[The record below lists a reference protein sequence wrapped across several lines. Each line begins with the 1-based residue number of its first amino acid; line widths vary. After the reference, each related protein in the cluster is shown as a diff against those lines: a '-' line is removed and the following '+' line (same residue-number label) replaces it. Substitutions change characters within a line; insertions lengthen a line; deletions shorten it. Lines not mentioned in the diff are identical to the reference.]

1 MSSPRVSAVMVAASL
16 LGLVSLITASAQT
29 TSSQRT
35 MITRERQLR
44 VRWQRAMSQIRLPE
58 KGCFKAT
65 YPRLQWQAATCTT
78 TPAYPMPPR
87 HGPRPLTVGN
97 SSDVSPKA
105 PSGNISKAVGSF
117 DSGTSVTSESGPIG
131 NAGPA
136 YLNTYTLQLN
146 TDFFASTV
154 CPNTSPLCRGWEQF
168 VFENNPY
175 AHRAFIQYWLLKY
188 NAPCPA
194 GQSWNQFSF
203 MASTDI
209 YCYKNNSAGAVS
221 VPNQPIG
228 NLGQLSL
235 IGLVSASGDSVAV
248 FDGSTM
254 HAVSGDNAVNAS
266 TGWTIAE
273 FNIFGDGGNSA
284 GGGTA
289 SFNSVATIVPRTTVT
304 YGGTNAPICTAL
316 GFTGEKNNLSF
327 GPSAPAVTG
336 LGPALFAT
344 ESSGGGSP
352 SNCAAATSIG
362 DTHLTTF
369 SGLLYNF
376 QASGDFLLAQRGPG
390 FVVQARQ
397 VSGAPTWPNATINK
411 AIAVQAGASRVAIC
425 VPGRV
430 VVNGKPHVINDGGE
444 FGLSDGGNVVRRGNV
459 YFVLAPSGD
468 SVRAEVNYG
477 TYINVSVGLGQWPGK
492 VRGLLANANGNV
504 NQVKMQNG
512 TVLTGPLSFETLYG
526 RYGNSWRVPPSHSI
540 LSACGKRVVSGIP
553 KKPFFTNDLD
563 RGLAARN
570 RMICMRAGV
579 KEGALLNACII
590 DVAMIG
596 PRAAKVYATL
606 RAPVASW
613 NPR

>member
-1 MSSPRVSAVMVAASL
+1 MVAASL
-16 LGLVSLITASAQT
+16 LGLVSLVTASAQT

-35 MITRERQLR
+35 MSTRERQLR
-44 VRWQRAMSQIRLPE
+44 VGWQRAMSQIRLPG

-87 HGPRPLTVGN
+87 RGPRPLIVGN
-97 SSDVSPKA
+97 GSDASPKV
-105 PSGNISKAVGSF
+105 PSGNIIMATGSF
-117 DSGTSVTSESGPIG
+117 DSVTGVTSESGPIA
-131 NAGPA
+131 NAGLSYPD
-136 YLNTYTLQLN
+136 TYTLQLN
-146 TDFFASTV
+146 TDFFPSTV

-168 VFENNPY
+168 IFENNPS

-188 NAPCPA
+188 NAPCP
-194 GQSWNQFSF
+194 GGWYTFLVSSD
-203 MASTDI
+203 T
-209 YCYKNNSAGAVS
+209 YCYKNNSAGAAS

-235 IGLVSASGDSVAV
+235 IGSVSASADSVAV
-248 FDGSTM
+248 SDGSTM
-254 HAVSGDNAVNAS
+254 YTVPGDNAVNAS
-266 TGWTIAE
+266 TGWAIAE
-273 FNIFGDGGNSA
+273 FNIFGDGGNNA

-289 SFNSVATIVPRTTVT
+289 SFNSGSTIVPRTRVI

-352 SNCAAATSIG
+352 SNCAAATTIG

-369 SGLLYNF
+369 GGLLYDF
-376 QASGDFLLAQRGPG
+376 QASGDFLLAQTGPG

-430 VVNGKPHVINDGGE
+430 VVDGKPRVINDGGE

-477 TYINVSVGLGQWPGK
+477 TYINVSVGLGQWPGQ
-492 VRGLLANANGNV
+492 VRGLLANANGNG
-504 NQVKMQNG
+504 NQVAMQNG

-526 RYGNSWRVPPSHSI
+526 RYGNSWRVPPSRSI
-540 LSACGKRVVSGIP
+540 LSACGERVVSGNP

-570 RMICMRAGV
+570 RMICMKAGA

-606 RAPVASW
+606 RAPVAVW